1 MTVFVNYIYDNWLI
15 PVSTTE
21 AIKEE
26 VIWTD
31 GPSSEFK
38 NRYMMNLLQ
47 FLTYKYKHQFTW
59 KYFAT
64 GHGKGVVD
72 GVGGLAKSL
81 VRAEVMS
88 KKSERTF
95 VQSSLDFACVASRLL
110 QKIFTEHIY
119 TCTTIYN

>member
-1 MTVFVNYIYDNWLI
+1 MTVFVNYIYDNWLFLD
-15 PVSTTE
+15 STTE

-31 GPSSEFK
+31 SPSSEFK

-47 FLTYKYKHQFTW
+47 SLTSKYKHQFTW

-72 GVGGLAKSL
+72 GVGGRAKSL

-88 KKSERTF
+88 KKSERTI

-110 QKIFTEHIY
+110 QKTLTEHIY
-119 TCTTIYN
+119 TTI